1 MARISSTY
9 KANELKRAL
18 ANAKR
23 RVKDQQGKSNKKA
36 VKRAKAAGLKL
47 NVFTSRV
54 HNRCKRCGRGR
65 GYLRKF
71 ALCRICFRE
80 LSLEGHIPG
89 VTKSSW

>member
-1 MARISSTY
+1 MARTSSKY

-18 ANAKR
+18 ENAKR
-23 RVKDQQGKSNKKA
+23 RVKEQQGKATKKA
-36 VKRAKAAGLKL
+36 VKRAKAGGMKF

-65 GYLRKF
+65 AYLRKF

-80 LSLEGHIPG
+80 LALEGHIPG

>member
-1 MARISSTY
+1 MARTSSVY

-23 RVKDQQGKSNKKA
+23 RVKQNQGADNKKA
-36 VKRAKAAGLKL
+36 IKRAKANGLNL

-54 HNRCKRCGRGR
+54 HNRCRRCGRGR

-71 ALCRICFRE
+71 ALCRICFRG
-80 LSLEGHIPG
+80 LALEGHLPG